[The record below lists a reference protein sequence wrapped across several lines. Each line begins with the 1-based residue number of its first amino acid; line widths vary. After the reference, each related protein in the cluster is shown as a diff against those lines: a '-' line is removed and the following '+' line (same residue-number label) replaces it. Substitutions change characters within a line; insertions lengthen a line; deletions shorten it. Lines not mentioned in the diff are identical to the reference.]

1 MGQAEADH
9 SRYNLGAKG
18 VAIAMRKAYVWLG
31 VVVGLAGVLPGTG
44 QSPAQSAG
52 QQTAASSGSGSAT
65 ASANVPTVKVGSAVA
80 AKAASPTPSA
90 TAKNQSTQASIGKGQ
105 ALVKASAPSAYWTD
119 LVDIDDDGVVE
130 DNQFLFDNKRGVLY
144 TYRYDDFKCA
154 NGTPENG
161 DVLMAIY
168 TKGNQFGMPVGAGW
182 YVVGLNPGQCGEK
195 KGGTFGCKF
204 DAQGNFR
211 VCGPAVIH
219 NDSGELEVVVR
230 KKG

>member
-1 MGQAEADH
+1 
-9 SRYNLGAKG
+9 
-18 VAIAMRKAYVWLG
+18 MRNAYVWLG
-31 VVVGLAGVLPGTG
+31 VVVVGLAGIWPTAGSQSQAQSTG
-44 QSPAQSAG
+44 QQSA
-52 QQTAASSGSGSAT
+52 AASGSAP

-105 ALVKASAPSAYWTD
+105 AVVKASAPSAYWTD

-130 DNQFLFDNKRGVLY
+130 DNQFLLDNKRGVLY

-154 NGTPENG
+154 DGTPENG

-168 TKGNQFGMPVGAGW
+168 TKGNQLGMPVGAGW

-204 DAQGNFR
+204 DAQGNFK

>member
-1 MGQAEADH
+1 MA
-9 SRYNLGAKG
+9 
-18 VAIAMRKAYVWLG
+18 KAYVLLS
-31 VVVGLAGVLPGTG
+31 VVVGLACILPAAGQSQSQSTG
-44 QSPAQSAG
+44 QQ
-52 QQTAASSGSGSAT
+52 ASSPSAD
-65 ASANVPTVKVGSAVA
+65 VPTVKIGSAVA
-80 AKAASPTPSA
+80 AKAASPRPSLA
-90 TAKNQSTQASIGKGQ
+90 AKNQSTQTSIGKGQ
-105 ALVKASAPSAYWTD
+105 TVVKASAPSAYWTD

-154 NGTPENG
+154 NGTTENG

-168 TKGNQFGMPVGAGW
+168 TKGNPLGMPVGAGW

-204 DAQGNFR
+204 DAKGNFK

-230 KKG
+230 KK

>member
-1 MGQAEADH
+1 
-9 SRYNLGAKG
+9 
-18 VAIAMRKAYVWLG
+18 MRKAYVLLS
-31 VVVGLAGVLPGTG
+31 VMVSLAGTMPAVG
-44 QSPAQSAG
+44 QSQSQNTTQQAPA
-52 QQTAASSGSGSAT
+52 AAS

-80 AKAASPTPSA
+80 AKAASPAPSA
-90 TAKNQSTQASIGKGQ
+90 AAKNKSMQTSIGAGQ
-105 ALVKASAPSAYWTD
+105 TIVKASAPSAYWTD

-130 DNQFLFDNKRGVLY
+130 DNQFLLDNKRGVLY

-154 NGTPENG
+154 NGTTENG

-168 TKGNQFGMPVGAGW
+168 TKGNQMGMPVGAGW

-204 DAQGNFR
+204 DAQGNFK

-230 KKG
+230 KK

>member
-1 MGQAEADH
+1 
-9 SRYNLGAKG
+9 
-18 VAIAMRKAYVWLG
+18 MRNAYVWLT
-31 VVVGLAGVLPGTG
+31 VVLGLAAILPATA
-44 QSPAQSAG
+44 QSPSQNTGLQAPSAG
-52 QQTAASSGSGSAT
+52 S

-80 AKAASPTPSA
+80 AKAASPVPSA
-90 TAKNQSTQASIGKGQ
+90 AAKNQSTQTSIGKGQ
-105 ALVKASAPSAYWTD
+105 AIVKASAPSAYWTD

-154 NGTPENG
+154 NGTTENG

-168 TKGNQFGMPVGAGW
+168 TKGNLMEMPVGAGW

-204 DAQGNFR
+204 DAKGNFK

-230 KKG
+230 KKS

>member
-1 MGQAEADH
+1 
-9 SRYNLGAKG
+9 
-18 VAIAMRKAYVWLG
+18 MRNAYVWLT
-31 VVVGLAGVLPGTG
+31 VVLGLAVILPATAESPSQNTG
-44 QSPAQSAG
+44 LQAPSAG
-52 QQTAASSGSGSAT
+52 S

-80 AKAASPTPSA
+80 AKAASPVPSA
-90 TAKNQSTQASIGKGQ
+90 AAKNQSTQTSIGKGQ
-105 ALVKASAPSAYWTD
+105 AIVKASAPSAYWTD

-154 NGTPENG
+154 NGTTENG

-168 TKGNQFGMPVGAGW
+168 TKGNLMEMPVGAGW

-204 DAQGNFR
+204 DAKGNFK

-230 KKG
+230 KKS

>member
-1 MGQAEADH
+1 MGQAEVNH
-9 SRYNLGAKG
+9 SRYNRGETKG
-18 VAIAMRKAYVWLG
+18 VPMRKAYVLLS
-31 VVVGLAGVLPGTG
+31 VMVSLAGTMPAVG
-44 QSPAQSAG
+44 QSQSQNTTQQAPA
-52 QQTAASSGSGSAT
+52 AAS

-80 AKAASPTPSA
+80 AKAASPAPSA
-90 TAKNQSTQASIGKGQ
+90 AAKNKSMQTSIGAGQ
-105 ALVKASAPSAYWTD
+105 TIVKASAPSAYWTD

-130 DNQFLFDNKRGVLY
+130 DNQFLLDNKRGVLY

-154 NGTPENG
+154 NGTTENG

-168 TKGNQFGMPVGAGW
+168 TKGNQMGMPVGAGW

-204 DAQGNFR
+204 DAQGNFK

-230 KKG
+230 KK

>member
-1 MGQAEADH
+1 M
-9 SRYNLGAKG
+9 
-18 VAIAMRKAYVWLG
+18 
-31 VVVGLAGVLPGTG
+31 VGLIGILPAAGQSQSQNTG
-44 QSPAQSAG
+44 QQAAASPA
-52 QQTAASSGSGSAT
+52 
-65 ASANVPTVKVGSAVA
+65 ANVPTVKVGSAVA

-105 ALVKASAPSAYWTD
+105 TVVKASAQSAYWTD

-130 DNQFLFDNKRGVLY
+130 DNQFLLDSKRGVLY

-154 NGTPENG
+154 DGTPENG

-168 TKGNQFGMPVGAGW
+168 TKGNSLGMPVGAGW

-204 DAQGNFR
+204 DAKGNFK

-219 NDSGELEVVVR
+219 NDSGELEVLVSKR
-230 KKG
+230 G